1 MANTATVQPALP
13 IQTRGVGVD
22 IIPYVVSIDTV
33 DTDLT
38 IKTPSYTT
46 GMVVVVGMM
55 FSEANAQTVTF
66 KSGTT
71 TQVAFE
77 LAPYQGL
84 YLPLG
89 DQVYLATQP
98 GEALKIRSSAAFTS
112 ALIYVA
118 ETSRVVF

>member
-1 MANTATVQPALP
+1 MANSAAAQTALP
-13 IQTRGVGVD
+13 IKTKGVGVD
-22 IIPYVVSIDTV
+22 IIPYLISIDTV
-33 DTDLT
+33 DSDLT
-38 IKTPSYTT
+38 IKTPTT
-46 GMVVVVGMM
+46 NGLVVVVGLM
-55 FSEANAQTVTF
+55 FSETNAQTLTF

-71 TQVAFE
+71 TQIAFE

-89 DQVYLATQP
+89 QQVYLSTQP

-118 ETSRVVF
+118 ETSRVNF